1 MSASRFLRSRRK
13 HSASPSLGL
22 GRASLVGVAESSTGT
37 TQRRLALDC
46 EESSTPSVMSAL
58 QQMLESEGM
67 TVRASVVV
75 SSHYCRYLSLPWS
88 DALLDNAAGSA
99 YLRQAFADVY
109 GDRAGDWEI
118 AVPDMPYGQTVVACG
133 IERSILDALRDP
145 AIVSRLTNVRPYFSA
160 ALDAF
165 RKQITS
171 ADAVFALIEE
181 GLMTVGRICGRAV
194 VEVEVLP
201 AGDAWPAILVAWLS
215 RTALLEGEPGTV
227 YVLCPPVWRGDAPE
241 GTGADWHF
249 LEWPDAVRALVADDP
264 ALALAACMQ

>member
-194 VEVEVLP
+194 VEV
-201 AGDAWPAILVAWLS
+201 
-215 RTALLEGEPGTV
+215 
-227 YVLCPPVWRGDAPE
+227 
-241 GTGADWHF
+241 
-249 LEWPDAVRALVADDP
+249 
-264 ALALAACMQ
+264 